1 MTAVTYDAVGPG
13 ATGQAWT
20 TSPGTWT
27 HVNNGNAIIVALT
40 IFTGNTNTVTGV
52 TYGGVS
58 LNLLK
63 YQVADAAA
71 AGGVVFYGL
80 AGPTVPTG
88 SNTVSVSTSES
99 SNHNGGSISLN
110 NVASFGT
117 PVAASVTG
125 VTSASVSVPGTT
137 TGGMIVTAMCFG
149 GIGTF
154 TGTNSVTIRWQ
165 LSHSSSSGSDNGVE
179 GTVAS
184 AGGSQTVGFSD
195 SASSD
200 DGSIVAVEALPVTG
214 TDTSPA
220 YASAFSD
227 LGDGLGTWVNGANA
241 EGAPDSTYAT
251 WTAP

>member
-13 ATGQAWT
+13 ATGHAWT

-40 IFTGNTNTVTGV
+40 IFTGSSNTVTGV

-63 YQVADAAA
+63 FQVTNS
-71 AGGVVFYGL
+71 GGGGIVFYGL

-88 SNTVSVSTSES
+88 SNTVSVSTSEAN
-99 SNHNGGSISLN
+99 NHNGGSISLN

-117 PVAASVTG
+117 PVGASATG
-125 VTSASVSVPGTT
+125 VSSASVSVSGTT

-149 GIGTF
+149 SIVTF

-165 LSHSSSSGSDNGVE
+165 LSNSSSSGADNGVE

-184 AGGSQTVGFSD
+184 AGGSQTVGFSTTG
-195 SASSD
+195 SD
-200 DGSIVAVEALPVTG
+200 DGGIIAVEALPVTG